1 VPVGTVTPGFTPAKC
16 GRPATIT
23 APPHEAG
30 YYLDLDVYLPVPSG
44 QSMWLT
50 VGQHHVTASAFQ
62 GFVIAPGSVVSWT
75 YTVTEPKCSRPI
87 TALDAPPSPTV
98 SVAPALAIT
107 PALAE
112 TGSTIRPLWLAG
124 LGFGLTGT
132 LLVAYPLWRSRE
144 DRRYYDRMCGSK
156 EEKKQS

>member
-1 VPVGTVTPGFTPAKC
+1 
-16 GRPATIT
+16 
-23 APPHEAG
+23 
-30 YYLDLDVYLPVPSG
+30 
-44 QSMWLT
+44 MWLT
-50 VGQHHVTASAFQ
+50 VGQHHVTASAFE

-87 TALDAPPSPTV
+87 AALDAPPSPTV

-132 LLVAYPLWRSRE
+132 LLVAAARVG
-144 DRRYYDRMCGSK
+144 RRKGKRA
-156 EEKKQS
+156 